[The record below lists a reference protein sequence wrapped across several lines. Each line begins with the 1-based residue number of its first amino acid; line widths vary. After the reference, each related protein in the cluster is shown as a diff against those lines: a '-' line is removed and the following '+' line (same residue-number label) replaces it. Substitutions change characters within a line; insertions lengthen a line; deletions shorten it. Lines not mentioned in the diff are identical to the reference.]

1 MTGIVGR
8 RYLLHGRPVEVLVQW
23 GLKSK
28 GESHG
33 GPRNVRIRF
42 LDKGTETIRPF
53 HGLRRLPSDT
63 AGVIHTCS
71 GVEQPG

>member
-1 MTGIVGR
+1 MSIVGR
-8 RYLLHGRPVEVLVQW
+8 RYMLGDREVEILIQW

-42 LDKGTETIRPF
+42 LDDGTETVRPF
-53 HGLRRLPSDT
+53 RGLRT
-63 AGVIHTCS
+63 VA
-71 GVEQPG
+71 